1 MLFGILKHKYTFQR
15 LRKLWILQKFYEYL
29 FIPNCTGKNHVIT
42 DNNVLASRLIIF
54 PVFLSNYGLKL
65 LKNTTILS
73 STPLY
78 SNVDLNLLQGT
89 LVSSLNKQTS
99 GWELGSYQFPFLP
112 SFSWNSFFLYLTCK
126 HLVCVRFFFSKE
138 TKQESEVYSRSY
150 SWSCWVCTLWET
162 LPGVPQAWKRQKG
175 LEVCEKEGENFLLNY
190 LFMLSYIKL
199 INERLHIA

>member
-1 MLFGILKHKYTFQR
+1 MLFGILKDKYSFQR

-29 FIPNCTGKNHVIT
+29 FISNCTRKNHVIT

-112 SFSWNSFFLYLTCK
+112 SFSWNSFFLYLTCN
-126 HLVCVRFFFSKE
+126 HLVCVCLFFQRNQTGEWSLFAILFVKLLGLHPMRNAAWSTSSLEE
-138 TKQESEVYSRSY
+138 TKGP
-150 SWSCWVCTLWET
+150 WSL
-162 LPGVPQAWKRQKG
+162 WKRG
-175 LEVCEKEGENFLLNY
+175 WEFSLL
-190 LFMLSYIKL
+190 LFVHVI
-199 INERLHIA
+199 LH

>member
-1 MLFGILKHKYTFQR
+1 MLFGILKHKHSFQR

-29 FIPNCTGKNHVIT
+29 FIPNCTRKNHVIT

-112 SFSWNSFFLYLTCK
+112 SFSWNSFFFYLTYK
-126 HLVCVRFFFSKE
+126 HLVCVCFFFPKKPNRRVKFIRDLIREVAGFAPYEKRCLEYLKLGRDKRALKFVKKRVRIFSWIICSCYLTLNLS
-138 TKQESEVYSRSY
+138 TKD
-150 SWSCWVCTLWET
+150 CT
-162 LPGVPQAWKRQKG
+162 
-175 LEVCEKEGENFLLNY
+175 
-190 LFMLSYIKL
+190 
-199 INERLHIA
+199 